1 MPILMRYVLFLFF
14 GLAAFSCRSEDLG
27 SRQSAIRFESTNGKR
42 IEIALQAGSLLV
54 VNSQT
59 ALHDCSNDT
68 TFCLFDDD
76 GFRFA
81 FFKKCGD
88 WTDDKNAIRFTPL
101 LVRVLDNRSWYVYRE
116 APKYMFEYH
125 WGEGLVGIYFDS
137 KTHYDFRKLLVNE
150 TSLARVDRFIFRK
163 VSGDALA
170 ACSW

>member
-1 MPILMRYVLFLFF
+1 MPILIPFVLFLFL
-14 GLAAFSCRSEDLG
+14 GLGAFTCRSEELG
-27 SRQSAIRFESTNGKR
+27 SHQSAIRFESTNGMR
-42 IEIALQAGSLLV
+42 IEIALQSSSLLV
-54 VNSQT
+54 GKSQT
-59 ALHDCSNDT
+59 ALHDCSNET
-68 TFCLFDDD
+68 TFCIFDDD

-88 WTDDKNAIRFTPL
+88 WTDSKNAIRFRPL

-125 WGEGLVGIYFDS
+125 WGEGLVGIYFDG
-137 KTHYDFRKLLVNE
+137 KTHYDFRQLLDND

-163 VSGDALA
+163 VSGGALA